1 MTLREVP
8 GGVQYAVD
16 GEVKVTVPFVG
27 GMAGGFAA
35 DQATKVSTEEGTFLQ
50 SRLS

>member
-1 MTLREVP
+1 VE
-8 GGVQYAVD
+8 YAVD

-35 DQATKVSTEEGTFLQ
+35 DQATKVATEEGAFLK
-50 SRLS
+50 SKFS